1 MHAHKKI
8 FFQNYLDEEEIRMEE
23 PRDDDYDDE
32 DYAISNDDDDDG
44 WNLLKIE
51 YGAKNVTF
59 NNVPTVHYYESP
71 SEDET
76 PPAPPP
82 SPNFDNYF

>member
-1 MHAHKKI
+1 MCIKDI
-8 FFQNYLDEEEIRMEE
+8 FSNYLDEEEIRMEE

-44 WNLLKIE
+44 WNLLKIQ
-51 YGAKNVTF
+51 YGIKNVTI
-59 NNVPTVHYYESP
+59 NNVPTVHYYESL

>member
-1 MHAHKKI
+1 MCIKDI
-8 FFQNYLDEEEIRMEE
+8 FSNYLDEEEIRMEE
-23 PRDDDYDDE
+23 PGDNDLN
-32 DYAISNDDDDDG
+32 YAISNDDDDDG
-44 WNLLKIE
+44 WNLLKIQ
-51 YGAKNVTF
+51 YGIKNVTI
-59 NNVPTVHYYESP
+59 NNVPTVHYYESL